1 MKANVSMKRVYND
14 GIEAIQGN
22 IMNLKNDLIE
32 TITSIVCKTPNKR
45 VILKVD
51 DPLNDYPTTLLY
63 DDDHTATEYFM
74 TGAHYNEKYK
84 KLDIGLVSYN
94 DLMDGE
100 IGEFRELLYDL
111 ESVNVEDLYFFA
123 KKILEYAEIPE

>member
-1 MKANVSMKRVYND
+1 MNKKQVYNES
-14 GIEAIQGN
+14 IEAN
-22 IMNLKNDLIE
+22 NTNVMNLKNELIE
-32 TITSIVCKTPNKR
+32 IITSIVCKTPEKR

-63 DDDHTATEYFM
+63 DDDHAATEYFM

-84 KLDIGLVSYN
+84 KLDIGIVSYN

>member
-1 MKANVSMKRVYND
+1 MKQVFND

-22 IMNLKNDLIE
+22 VMNLKNDLIE
-32 TITSIVCKTPNKR
+32 TIISIVCKTPNKR
-45 VILKVD
+45 VIIKVD

-63 DDDHTATEYFM
+63 DDDHAATEYFI

-84 KLDIGLVSYN
+84 ILDIVLVSYN